1 MSKKYFIYGISV
13 TVFGIGFSLLQ
24 NVLGTI
30 PPLNKLSPALLQGVV
45 MLLGLIA
52 GLIVGYLVS
61 KQFAGDKPA
70 PGEGA
75 AAEGAELTD
84 LDDLLYEA
92 EARLADAEL
101 EKDAKLGTLPAILV
115 LGETASAK
123 THTVVHSGV
132 EPELLTGQLYEAN
145 NILPTPAANV
155 WFAKGTVFV
164 EMAGK
169 LLGDSE
175 NFKKLLKKL
184 LPPKTAALLGTAEE
198 APRAALV
205 CVDAEGLLSPSPDAL
220 AVTARKLRAQLGEI
234 SQTLGINLPVYVL
247 FTRGDRLPFFAEYF
261 SRLNEK
267 EVNRILGVT
276 LPIAGK
282 RGVYAEEESSRLD
295 QLFER
300 LFRSL
305 CHARPPFL
313 SREKDSTQLAY
324 MYEFPREFRKIKAPV
339 VRFLV
344 ELGRPSQLNVSPFL
358 RGFYF
363 SGVRP
368 VVVNEVAPAAQ
379 PQESQ
384 GSGRLGATSMFRAAG
399 AQQQGQR
406 IVGTRKV
413 PQWLFLGHF
422 FNDLLLADTAAKGA
436 SASSVR
442 ASMPRRILLAS
453 AAALCLMYTTALTVS
468 FVRNRGLERDVR
480 AAAQG
485 ITAVDSAGMTMASLD
500 SLKRLETLRQT
511 LDTLNRYDREGAPW
525 SYRWGLYV
533 GHTLRP
539 EVRRVY
545 FANFRQ
551 LLLAQ
556 TQNGI
561 VESLRSLPAT
571 PGPDYGPTYDSLKAY
586 LITTSNHD
594 KSTRAFLAPVL
605 LNRWSANRN
614 VDADRMNLAQKQFEF
629 YSDELKEAN
638 PFASDNDAAAIGKAR
653 QYLNQFAAFERV
665 YQAMLADAAKA
676 GPPINF
682 NRQFPGSAETVL
694 DGYEV
699 PAAFTKPGWNFM
711 KASLKNPEKYFAGE
725 PWVLGEQSGAAS
737 IDRTKLAQQLAD
749 RYYSDFIK
757 EWRGYVKSASVL
769 RYASLQDASKKLAVL
784 TGNQSPLLALFWLA
798 SQNTAVDVPDVA
810 NALQPVQAVVPPSSV
825 DRYIAPP
832 NQGYMNAMV
841 TLQASVDAVASQ
853 PTAPN
858 DAAAAQTLTNATAA
872 RVAAKQVAQTFRIDP
887 EGHVDTMT
895 EKLLEDPITN
905 VEALL
910 RNLGPAELNGKGKGL
925 CSVYRPVWNKYPFN
939 AASTVPASIAEVNG
953 IFHKPDGALWKF
965 YDENLQK
972 LLPKQGNQYVAATA
986 GGVTLTPA
994 FVSFFNQ
1001 AAAFSD
1007 FIYAGNTPDPHMS
1020 YTLKPVPSD
1029 GIQTVGLRLDG
1040 QSFTYSGGDAAPKQ
1054 FVWQA
1059 AGAHEARATVKFGG
1073 GPELAWSTN
1082 DGLWAV
1088 FQFFNKAE
1096 TWRPSGNGYMLEWI
1110 IRIGKDPVQ
1119 LPSGKPL
1126 TVRFELDMG
1135 GAPLVFQK
1143 GFFSRMGCV
1152 ADVAKQ

>member
-1 MSKKYFIYGISV
+1 V
-13 TVFGIGFSLLQ
+13 VFGVIFSLLQ
-24 NVLGTI
+24 TVLATI
-30 PPLNKLSPALLQGVV
+30 PPFNKLNPTVLQGVAL
-45 MLLGLIA
+45 LLGVAA
-52 GLIVGYLVS
+52 GAFVGWLVN
-61 KQFAGDKPA
+61 KKFATVDGPR
-70 PGEGA
+70 GGA
-75 AAEGAELTD
+75 EEGAELTNI
-84 LDDLLYEA
+84 DDLLYEA
-92 EARLADAEL
+92 EARLGDAEL

-123 THTVVHSGV
+123 THTMVHSGL

-145 NILPTPAANV
+145 NILPTPVANV
-155 WFAKGTVFV
+155 WFAKGTVFI

-175 NFKKLLKKL
+175 SWKKLLKKL

-198 APRAALV
+198 APRAVLV
-205 CVDAEGLLSPSPDAL
+205 CVDAEALLSPSPDAL

-234 SQTLGINLPVYVL
+234 SQMLGINLPVYVM

-267 EVNRILGVT
+267 EVHRILGVT

-282 RGVYAEEESSRLD
+282 RGVYAEEESSRID

-313 SREKDSTQLAY
+313 SREKDPTQLAY

-368 VVVNEVAPAAQ
+368 VVVNEVAPAAPA

-384 GSGRLGATSMFRAAG
+384 APGRIGATSMFRAQGAG
-399 AQQQGQR
+399 QQGQR

-413 PQWLFLGHF
+413 PQWVFLGHF
-422 FNDLLLADTAAKGA
+422 FNDLLLADTAARGA
-436 SASSVR
+436 SASSIR
-442 ASMPRRILLAS
+442 ASMPRRILLAT
-453 AAALCLMYTTALTVS
+453 AAALCLFYTTALTVS

-480 AAAQG
+480 TAAQG
-485 ITAVDSAGMTMASLD
+485 IAAVDSAGMTTASLD
-500 SLKRLETLRQT
+500 SLKRLETLRQS
-511 LDTLNRYDREGAPW
+511 LETLNRYDREGAPW

-539 EVRRVY
+539 EVRSIY

-556 TQNGI
+556 TQSVI
-561 VESLRSLPAT
+561 VDSLRSLPAT
-571 PGPDYGPTYDSLKAY
+571 PGPEYGPTYDSLKAY

-614 VDADRMNLAQKQFEF
+614 VDADRTNLAQKQFEF
-629 YSDELKEAN
+629 YADELKEAN
-638 PFASDNDAAAIGKAR
+638 PFPSDNDAAAIGKAR

-665 YQAMLADAAKA
+665 YQAMLADATKA

-699 PAAFTKPGWNFM
+699 PAAFTKPGWTFM
-711 KASLKNPEKYFAGE
+711 RASLKNPEKYFAGE
-725 PWVLGEQSGAAS
+725 AWVLGEQSSAANL
-737 IDRTKLAQQLAD
+737 DRTKLAQQLAD
-749 RYYSDFIK
+749 RYYADFVK

-784 TGNQSPLLALFWLA
+784 SGNQSPLLGLFWLA

-841 TLQASVDAVASQ
+841 TLQASVDAVAAQ
-853 PTAPN
+853 PSPN
-858 DAAAAQTLTNATAA
+858 DAAAAQTLSNATAA

-925 CSVYRPVWNKYPFN
+925 CSAYRAVWVKYPFN
-939 AASTVPASIAEVNG
+939 AAATVPASIAEVNG

-972 LLPKQGNQYVAATA
+972 LLPRQGSQYVAATA

-994 FVSFFNQ
+994 FVAFFNQ

-1007 FIYAGNTPDPHMS
+1007 FIYAGNTPDPHIS
-1020 YTLKPVPSD
+1020 YTLKPVPSE

-1040 QSFTYSGGDAAPKQ
+1040 QAFTYSGGDAAPKQ

-1096 TWRPSGNGYMLEWI
+1096 TWRPSGNGNVLEWI
-1110 IRIGKDPVQ
+1110 IRIGKDPVT
-1119 LPSGKPL
+1119 LPGGKAL

-1135 GAPLVFQK
+1135 GAPQVFQK
-1143 GFFSRMGCV
+1143 GFFNRMGCV
-1152 ADVAKQ
+1152 ADVAKP